1 MSNLDEARKEI
12 EAIDKEMI
20 RLFKRRMECSA
31 EVAMYKKEHGLP
43 VLDKKRE
50 KELIEKNAK
59 AVKDGEIEGYYREFF
74 DTMLSVSKK
83 YQHRLLYGVKVAYS
97 GIEGSFAAISAGKIL
112 PDAKRV
118 PYKNFKEAYEA
129 TERGECDLCVLP
141 IENSYAGEV
150 GQVNDLMVT
159 GSLFINGVYE
169 LSVSQNLL
177 GVKGAT
183 LKDIKTVV
191 SHPQALE
198 QCNEYIYDHGFGV
211 IQSEN
216 TARAAKEVA
225 ENNDIHM
232 AAIAS
237 KESAKLYGL
246 KVLDHDINKSGQNT
260 TRFAVFSRS
269 GEFVN
274 NTSDCD
280 SFILMFTLKNEAGA
294 LAKAVSTIGA
304 YGYNMHVIK
313 SRPLKERNW
322 EYYFYT
328 EIAGKINTREGRDML
343 KALAIVCEDYKV
355 IGSYKSGT
363 KL

>member
-1 MSNLDEARKEI
+1 
-12 EAIDKEMI
+12 
-20 RLFKRRMECSA
+20 
-31 EVAMYKKEHGLP
+31 
-43 VLDKKRE
+43 
-50 KELIEKNAK
+50 
-59 AVKDGEIEGYYREFF
+59 
-74 DTMLSVSKK
+74 
-83 YQHRLLYGVKVAYS
+83 
-97 GIEGSFAAISAGKIL
+97 
-112 PDAKRV
+112 
-118 PYKNFKEAYEA
+118 
-129 TERGECDLCVLP
+129 
-141 IENSYAGEV
+141 
-150 GQVNDLMVT
+150 
-159 GSLFINGVYE
+159 
-169 LSVSQNLL
+169 
-177 GVKGAT
+177 
-183 LKDIKTVV
+183 
-191 SHPQALE
+191 
-198 QCNEYIYDHGFGV
+198 
-211 IQSEN
+211 
-216 TARAAKEVA
+216 
-225 ENNDIHM
+225 M